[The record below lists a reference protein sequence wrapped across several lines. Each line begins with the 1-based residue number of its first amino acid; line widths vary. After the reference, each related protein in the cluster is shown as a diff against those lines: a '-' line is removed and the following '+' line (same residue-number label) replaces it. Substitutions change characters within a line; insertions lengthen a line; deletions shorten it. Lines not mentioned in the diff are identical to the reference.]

1 MEGGWGGRGKGGVGN
16 EMTSLSTLQHVR
28 RAMKRNVRVITT
40 MMMMMMMMMIIII
53 IIIIRRRRRRRTV
66 SALSTISY
74 KGLYPG

>member
-1 MEGGWGGRGKGGVGN
+1 MGRGRYEGDWTGGWGCVGKRGGGVGN

-28 RAMKRNVRVITT
+28 RAMKTNVRVIMT
-40 MMMMMMMMMIIII
+40 MMMIIII
-53 IIIIRRRRRRRTV
+53 TV

>member
-1 MEGGWGGRGKGGVGN
+1 MGRGGYEGDWRGGWGCVGKGGVGN

-28 RAMKRNVRVITT
+28 RAMKTNVRVITT
-40 MMMMMMMMMIIII
+40 VMMMMMMMMIIII
-53 IIIIRRRRRRRTV
+53 TV

>member
-1 MEGGWGGRGKGGVGN
+1 MRGKGGGVVN

-28 RAMKRNVRVITT
+28 RAMKTNVRVIMT
-40 MMMMMMMMMIIII
+40 MMMIIII
-53 IIIIRRRRRRRTV
+53 TV